1 MKGVEIIPKK
11 YKNWTVMSQKSLNLE
26 WLNLNFKIMDT
37 DNKTES
43 EKKEEKN
50 AYRKKLGKP
59 VNPELIGTE
68 DDPQIPSN
76 PIDEEEENNSDT

>member
-1 MKGVEIIPKK
+1 
-11 YKNWTVMSQKSLNLE
+11 
-26 WLNLNFKIMDT
+26 MDT
-37 DNKTES
+37 DNKTEE

-68 DDPQIPSN
+68 DDPQIPSSH
-76 PIDEEEENNSDT
+76 PDEDGEA